1 MGFISDQYRDSSRL
15 SARFRLHR
23 EFSTSQHSFP
33 HWVFDQF
40 DFEATTSILE
50 IGSGPGYLWVENRE
64 RVHHAWEIVLA
75 DRSLG
80 MLAEAHKNLQD
91 LGLKVRWINSDAQA
105 LPIDECV
112 FDVVVANHML
122 YHVEDRPG
130 VFGEICRV
138 MKPEGRLFAAT
149 NGREHLREIRELIE
163 QFHLKS
169 SIWTHHNAFSLENGE
184 EQLLGSFERVS
195 FARFDDSLEVT
206 DIEPI
211 MAYIQ
216 SGLSSDELA
225 ANAKGLQAIRKSI
238 GRQLNNDGVIRIR
251 KDTGMFIAEKPHP
264 I

>member
-15 SARFRLHR
+15 SARFRLHG
-23 EFSTSQHSFP
+23 EFSTSRHSFP
-33 HWVFDQF
+33 QWVFDQF

-75 DRSLG
+75 DRSFG
-80 MLAEAHKNLQD
+80 MLTEAHKNLQD
-91 LGLKVRWINSDAQA
+91 SGLKVRWINSDAQT
-105 LPIDECV
+105 LPIDECA
-112 FDVVVANHML
+112 FDVIVANHML

-130 VFGEICRV
+130 VFREICRV

-149 NGREHLREIRELIE
+149 NGREHLHEIRELIE
-163 QFHLKS
+163 QFHLNS
-169 SIWTHHNAFSLENGE
+169 SIWTHHNDFSLENGE
-184 EQLLGSFERVS
+184 EQLRGSFERVS
-195 FARFDDSLEVT
+195 VARFSDSLEVT
-206 DIEPI
+206 DVEPI

-216 SGLSSDELA
+216 SGFSSSELA
-225 ANAKGLQAIRKSI
+225 ANTKGLQAIRMSI
-238 GRQLNNDGVIRIR
+238 GRQLDNDGVIRIR